1 MKIQIVKKADKKT
14 PSSGCACSVAAH
26 TELGDM
32 NRPNCHKSSF
42 EAGVVSLARDA
53 ATRELATIN

>member
-1 MKIQIVKKADKKT
+1 
-14 PSSGCACSVAAH
+14 
-26 TELGDM
+26 M

-53 ATRELATIN
+53 AQRETAAVN

>member
-1 MKIQIVKKADKKT
+1 
-14 PSSGCACSVAAH
+14 
-26 TELGDM
+26 M

-53 ATRELATIN
+53 ARARGSHSSTSGFNGK

>member
-1 MKIQIVKKADKKT
+1 
-14 PSSGCACSVAAH
+14 
-26 TELGDM
+26 M

-53 ATRELATIN
+53 VSTAGATVN